1 MAVRP
6 RVLKDGDRLRLL
18 SIPPQIARD
27 YLHPSRNYKRTKCL
41 SLLLM
46 AQTVGEYRQLRV
58 EAGLEDHAG
67 GYLRQLI
74 ELDVIELTRAQ

>member
-1 MAVRP
+1 MAARP
-6 RVLKDGDRLRLL
+6 RNLKDDDRLRLK
-18 SIPPQIARD
+18 SISPEIARD
-27 YLHPSRNYKRTKCL
+27 YLDPRRNYKRTKCL

-46 AQTVGEYRQLRV
+46 AQTVGEYRKLRV

-74 ELDVIELTRAQ
+74 ESDVIELIRV